1 MEYWMATKEETTNI
15 CSLLETAS
23 DVSEARRCWAV
34 LTDSLEIMPEDWVED
49 ERVIER
55 VYY

>member
-1 MEYWMATKEETTNI
+1 MATKEETTNI